1 MKADPLSVGKVL
13 TEANRFVVPIYQR
26 TYEWT
31 EKRQLAP
38 LFKQIE
44 AKAEERLS
52 KGKADFPDYMG
63 SLPVIPE
70 GEATFGRVQAFDIVD
85 GQQRLTTFH
94 LCFAALAPNRSS
106 TGFS

>member
-38 LFKQIE
+38 LFEQIE
-44 AKAEERLS
+44 AKADLN
-52 KGKADFPDYMG
+52 GVFM
-63 SLPVIPE
+63 
-70 GEATFGRVQAFDIVD
+70 T
-85 GQQRLTTFH
+85 
-94 LCFAALAPNRSS
+94 
-106 TGFS
+106 